1 MCHEKYRCLFMLA
14 LCLAPVGC
22 GTNEVTSMNEV
33 IKADKELQDGAPKA
47 ALELLRHQLALH
59 PNSPETLTE
68 LGKVNAALGRNEAAT
83 IYFQQALK
91 IRPRSLEANKGLAKL
106 KLQKNPQEAQEL
118 LLKLTKFYPHDAQT
132 LVDLGVSYDL
142 MGQYSNAQNAYH
154 EAMYIDPM
162 LISAQSNLGL
172 SYAFS
177 GHFDEA
183 LQLLAPLAST
193 PDTSTPKIRNNFA
206 LAQYLAGYKTS
217 AKKTLL
223 QDMSGDEANLVLKSF
238 SQLSPFPS
246 SLKNQ

>member
-1 MCHEKYRCLFMLA
+1 MIFFFLA
-14 LCLAPVGC
+14 GC
-22 GTNEVTSMNEV
+22 STNEMTTTNEI

-47 ALELLRHQLALH
+47 ALELLRHQLSLH

-91 IRPRSLEANKGLAKL
+91 IKPHSLEANKGLAKL
-106 KLQKNPQEAQEL
+106 KLQKNPKEALEI
-118 LLKLTKFYPHDAQT
+118 LLKLAKSYPRDAQT

-142 MGQYSNAQNAYH
+142 VGQYTNAQEAYH
-154 EAMYIDPM
+154 QAMYIDPM

-177 GHFDEA
+177 GHYDEA
-183 LQLLAPLAST
+183 LALLAPLAST
-193 PDTSTPKIRNNFA
+193 TDTSTPKIRNNFA
-206 LAQYLAGYKTS
+206 LAQYLAGYRLE

-223 QDMSGDEANLVLKSF
+223 QDMSGDEANIVLKSF
-238 SQLSPFPS
+238 SQLSPHLFS
-246 SLKNQ
+246 SK